1 MRDAEEFISLG
12 LMSQWLLG
20 DHYETRSSEAGKEEA
35 RAVQNAA
42 YGGSRHTTAVFEAV
56 YKFPPFIFP
65 AAP

>member
-1 MRDAEEFISLG
+1 MRDAEEFMSLG
-12 LMSQWLLG
+12 LTSQWLLG

-56 YKFPPFIFP
+56 
-65 AAP
+65 